1 MAETLSL
8 PRFFPT
14 VEAMISDADRIG
26 VVISEETVS
35 LVCRFT
41 HILLQRSR
49 HLNLI
54 GPGEKR
60 RLWSRH
66 FLESLSYSRLLDSS
80 LPVTDIGT
88 GNGFPGLVLG
98 MIGYRVTMVE
108 SRRRRFLFLR
118 YAAAH
123 LGLDGCSVVNSRI
136 EDMEAQPM
144 EPGTPRVQYTARAV
158 APPEK
163 LLEQVLRLSG
173 TGSTLTMRVPGI
185 SGMDSSREAVEL
197 ECPPLDRGGFLVQY
211 RV

>member
-1 MAETLSL
+1 MDETALL
-8 PRFFPT
+8 PRFFPSPET
-14 VEAMISDADRIG
+14 MIRDADRAGITISQASALLIRKFT
-26 VVISEETVS
+26 VI
-35 LVCRFT
+35 LV
-41 HILLQRSR
+41 QRSR

-54 GPGEKR
+54 GPGEKH

-66 FLESLSYSRLLDSS
+66 ILESLSYSRLLQPR

-108 SRRRRFLFLR
+108 SRRKRFLFLR
-118 YAAAH
+118 YATEH
-123 LGLDGCSVVNSRI
+123 LGLDQCSVVNSRI
-136 EDMEAQPM
+136 EDVEALSCQSAT
-144 EPGTPRVQYTARAV
+144 EQVQYTARAV

-163 LLEQVLRLSG
+163 LLEQVLRISG
-173 TGSTLTMRVPGI
+173 PGSTLTMRVPGI
-185 SGMDSSREAVEL
+185 SGTDSCLEAIEL